1 MHPTTIDDD
10 VFNEGLVSIFVMNSF
25 AHLSFFYGCRNSTP
39 DSDDNTQNAI
49 AVESFERFRDQST
62 SPPKKSPPLSDS
74 IAEYCAESLYSYSFT
89 PLSRVTKAAKIK
101 RQILSRG
108 MDYMQRIRYQTRERD
123 TRRRYSQ
130 PDIGVLDQNND
141 WIDSNNQKLKLCPS
155 LNDIVK
161 NDAYTDVLSPNPQH
175 TKLTS
180 STLSTPI
187 PRSDVDEDGFLF
199 ARRQTID
206 AFLPPIYENTTP
218 PLPCAAQ
225 YTRALHAPS
234 RFLPQNQ
241 AILTTDADATILLF
255 NDMASLCF
263 GIDKSYV
270 GKSIL
275 DELEEPFKSQISN
288 ILKRRRSLA
297 SIVSN
302 MTVLAHESRM
312 EKGLVLVCGIVV
324 PIRKMNG
331 ETFSAASLW
340 LKEKKTDEG
349 KTVYIWIFEE
359 IYETSLSAHLDE
371 RVTPNQNTL
380 KMRIYSFFFWVG

>member
-1 MHPTTIDDD
+1 
-10 VFNEGLVSIFVMNSF
+10 
-25 AHLSFFYGCRNSTP
+25 
-39 DSDDNTQNAI
+39 
-49 AVESFERFRDQST
+49 
-62 SPPKKSPPLSDS
+62 
-74 IAEYCAESLYSYSFT
+74 
-89 PLSRVTKAAKIK
+89 
-101 RQILSRG
+101 
-108 MDYMQRIRYQTRERD
+108 MDYMQRIRYRTRERD

-141 WIDSNNQKLKLCPS
+141 WMDSQKLKLCPS
-155 LNDIVK
+155 LNDIAK
-161 NDAYTDVLSPNPQH
+161 DDVYSDELAH
-175 TKLTS
+175 TKP
-180 STLSTPI
+180 TLSTPI
-187 PRSDVDEDGFLF
+187 PRSDDEFPK
-199 ARRQTID
+199 QTLD
-206 AFLPPIYENTTP
+206 AYLPPIYETNPTP

-263 GIDKSYV
+263 GIDKSFI

-302 MTVLAHESRM
+302 LSVLSHDNRL

-371 RVTPNQNTL
+371 KVKKTSHYFSNFSNL
-380 KMRIYSFFFWVG
+380 SL